1 MKQLLSSFEQGNVIL
16 FVGAGVSM
24 NLGLPSWRALIDK
37 IAEELDYDPEIY
49 QTFGNNEALA
59 EYYKLKKGSIGPLRS
74 WMDRNWHADSIDI
87 STSKIHEYIA
97 KANFPIIY
105 TTNYDRWIEK
115 SLSHYKMPYTKIV
128 SVSDLTTVDSNSTQV
143 IKFHGDFDDDNSI
156 VLGETS
162 YFERL
167 EFETPLDI
175 KLRADVLGK
184 SVLFIGYRLD
194 DINLRFL
201 FYKLAK
207 LWKNSSNGNSRP
219 KSYIFSPRPN
229 PIQETILEQWG
240 IDVISSETE
249 DLGYALGEFLS
260 KFQSIK

>member
-1 MKQLLSSFEQGNVIL
+1 MEQLLSSFKQGNVIL
-16 FVGAGVSM
+16 FIGAGVSM
-24 NLGLPSWRALIDK
+24 NLGLPSWKALIDK
-37 IAEELDYDPEIY
+37 IAEELDYDPDIY

-59 EYYKLKKGSIGPLRS
+59 EYYKLKKGSIGSLRS
-74 WMDRNWHADSIDI
+74 WMDRSWHIDSIDI
-87 STSKIHEYIA
+87 STSKIHEHIA
-97 KANFPIIY
+97 KAKFPIIY

-115 SLSHYKMPYTKIV
+115 SLDHYEIPYTKII
-128 SVSDLTTVDSNSTQV
+128 SVSDLTKVDNKSTQV
-143 IKFHGDFDDDNSI
+143 IKFHGDFDDDSSI

-184 SVLFIGYRLD
+184 SVLFIGYSLD

-207 LWKNSSNGNSRP
+207 LWKNNSIGNSQP
-219 KSYIFSPRPN
+219 KSYIFSPKPN

-240 IDVISSETE
+240 IEVISSETE
-249 DLGYALGEFLS
+249 DLGDALEEFLS
-260 KFQSIK
+260 NFQPTR

>member
-24 NLGLPSWRALIDK
+24 NLGLPSWKALIDK

-59 EYYKLKKGSIGPLRS
+59 EYYKLKKGKIGPLRS
-74 WMDRNWHADSIDI
+74 WMDISWHADSIDI

-105 TTNYDRWIEK
+105 TTNFDRWIEK
-115 SLSHYKMPYTKIV
+115 SLSHYKMPYTKII
-128 SVSDLTTVDSNSTQV
+128 SVSDLTTVDNNSTQV
-143 IKFHGDFDDDNSI
+143 IKFHGDFDDDSSI

-184 SVLFIGYRLD
+184 SVLFIGYSLD

-207 LWKNSSNGNSRP
+207 LWKNSSNENSQP

-240 IDVISSETE
+240 IEVISSETE
-249 DLGYALGEFLS
+249 NLGYALEEFLS
-260 KFQSIK
+260 NFQLTK